1 MPTTPQPR
9 RKTHARLH
17 RDISRAVGYLRVSTS
32 DQSESGLGLDAQR
45 AKIEKEAADRGWTL
59 CLVEDRGLS
68 AKSLARPGLTEAL
81 RMVREG
87 DAGALIVSRVDRLS
101 RSLHDFTGLL
111 EESARDGWS
120 LVILDISID
129 TSSPQGELMAH
140 QLASFSHFERRLI
153 SERTKDALRAAR
165 SRGTVLGRPAT
176 MPDEVAARIVSE
188 RASGA
193 SLRAIAN
200 GLNRDRIPTAQ
211 GGKQW
216 HATTVSYTLKRLS
229 KSAHTAYVLTSVG
242 S

>member
-1 MPTTPQPR
+1 M
-9 RKTHARLH
+9 
-17 RDISRAVGYLRVSTS
+17 RAVGYLRCSTQEQG
-32 DQSESGLGLDAQR
+32 DSGLGLDAQR
-45 AKIEKEAADRGWTL
+45 AKVEKEASDRGWTL
-59 CLVEDRGLS
+59 CLVEDRGVS

-87 DAGALIVSRVDRLS
+87 DADALIVSKVDRLS

-120 LVILDISID
+120 LVILDIAVD
-129 TSSPQGELMAH
+129 TSTPQGELMAH

-176 MPDEVAARIVSE
+176 MPEDIVARIVSE
-188 RASGA
+188 RESGA
-193 SLRAIAN
+193 SLREIAN
-200 GLNRDRIPTAQ
+200 GLNADGIPTAQ

-216 HATTVSYTLKRLS
+216 HAATVSYTVKRALDPAIG
-229 KSAHTAYVLTSVG
+229 SASIMKKAIKVS
-242 S
+242 